1 MVHWW
6 ELGHSSRNLDL
17 LLLLATKP
25 SWTVSGK
32 PLQSRLIHRH
42 TTFFGSGL
50 FLNLKFKDLEQSSP
64 HFVQHNPMSFLK
76 KLPASTGRGDSGAR
90 GCTIAQ
96 GKFTLYAYVK
106 GNYALTIF

>member
-1 MVHWW
+1 MNPESCPGVVGFHPVQRSPKQDFLDGA
-6 ELGHSSRNLDL
+6 LGHSSRNLDL

-64 HFVQHNPMSFLK
+64 TL
-76 KLPASTGRGDSGAR
+76 
-90 GCTIAQ
+90 CTTQ
-96 GKFTLYAYVK
+96 SHEFS
-106 GNYALTIF
+106 